1 MFIRNIR
8 IYVYYKYVFFF
19 KIRYK
24 KRIMLRGKVGIS
36 VVGNENNVGL

>member
-1 MFIRNIR
+1 MFIINM
-8 IYVYYKYVFFF
+8 YFFL
-19 KIRYK
+19 KLGI